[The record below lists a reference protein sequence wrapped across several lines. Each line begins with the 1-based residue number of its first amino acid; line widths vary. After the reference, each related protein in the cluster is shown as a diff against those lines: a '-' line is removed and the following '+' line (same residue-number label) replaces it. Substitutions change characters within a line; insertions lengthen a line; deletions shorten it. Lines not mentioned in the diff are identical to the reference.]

1 MGFVWLQPIAE
12 PENTSCKTKTDIL
25 VKDVTPN
32 KKILNIT
39 SAIQMNLSPMSNQ
52 DKLMKR
58 INLNHN
64 ILPHHQMFSI
74 SFRKQT
80 LVLF

>member
-12 PENTSCKTKTDIL
+12 PENTSCKTKTDISCKTKTDIL

-52 DKLMKR
+52 DKFDEKDK
-58 INLNHN
+58 
-64 ILPHHQMFSI
+64 PES
-74 SFRKQT
+74 
-80 LVLF
+80 